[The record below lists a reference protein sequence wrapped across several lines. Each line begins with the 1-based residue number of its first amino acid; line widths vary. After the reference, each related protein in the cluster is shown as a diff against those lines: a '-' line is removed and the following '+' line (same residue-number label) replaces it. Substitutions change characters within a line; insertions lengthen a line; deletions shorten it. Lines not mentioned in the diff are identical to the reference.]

1 MAPTTDHARWAYR
14 FRLGLRTH
22 RAIIS
27 IIVFAAG
34 LALTILAI
42 GAFTPL
48 VNSWP
53 FQQITAATDNTGSGG
68 WNWNL
73 VFAIVGPIVVI
84 IGAYLVGAYYTA
96 RRKFEHLMRTK
107 SKAEFLRNI
116 PLIEELLWD
125 LTPNDEVRYAQKR
138 EELRLPR

>member
-1 MAPTTDHARWAYR
+1 MVSKAESTWTYR
-14 FRLGLRTH
+14 LRHGFRTH

-27 IIVFAAG
+27 IIVLAAG
-34 LALTILAI
+34 LFLTILAI

-48 VNSWP
+48 SNSWP
-53 FQQITAATDNTGSGG
+53 FQQITAATNGSANGG

-84 IGAYLVGAYYTA
+84 IGGYLVGAYYTA

-125 LTPNDEVRYAQKR
+125 LTPTDEVRYAEKR

>member
-1 MAPTTDHARWAYR
+1 MASTTEPGAWMHRV
-14 FRLGLRTH
+14 RLGLRTH
-22 RAIIS
+22 RAILS
-27 IIVFAAG
+27 IVIFAAG
-34 LALTILAI
+34 LALTALAI

-53 FQQITAATDNTGSGG
+53 FQQITAATDNAANGG

-84 IGAYLVGAYYTA
+84 VGAYLVGAYYTA

-116 PLIEELLWD
+116 PVIEELLWD
-125 LTPNDEVRYAQKR
+125 LTPNDEIRYAQKR
-138 EELRLPR
+138 EDLRLPR

>member
-1 MAPTTDHARWAYR
+1 MGSTTDHVTWEYR
-14 FRLGLRTH
+14 FRIGLRTH
-22 RAIIS
+22 RAIAS
-27 IIVFAAG
+27 VVVFVAG
-34 LALTILAI
+34 LVLTVLAI

-48 VNSWP
+48 ANSWP
-53 FQQITAATDNTGSGG
+53 FQQITASTDGSGSGG

-84 IGAYLVGAYYTA
+84 VGAYLVGAYYTA

>member
-1 MAPTTDHARWAYR
+1 MVSTAETATWTYR
-14 FRLGLRTH
+14 IRHGFRTH

-27 IIVFAAG
+27 IIVLAVG
-34 LALTILAI
+34 LLITTLAI

-48 VNSWP
+48 SSSWP
-53 FQQITAATDNTGSGG
+53 FQQITTATDGSTNGG

-116 PLIEELLWD
+116 PLLEELLWD

>member
-1 MAPTTDHARWAYR
+1 MAAASERETWEYR
-14 FRLGLRTH
+14 FRHGLRTH

-27 IIVFAAG
+27 IIIFAAG
-34 LALTILAI
+34 LVITTLAI
-42 GAFTPL
+42 AAFTPL
-48 VNSWP
+48 SNSWP
-53 FQQITAATDNTGSGG
+53 FQQITAATDGSSNGG

-84 IGAYLVGAYYTA
+84 IGAYLVGAYYNA

-116 PLIEELLWD
+116 PLLEELLWD
-125 LTPNDEVRYAQKR
+125 LTPNDEVRYLKKR

>member
-1 MAPTTDHARWAYR
+1 MVSTADRETWGYR
-14 FRLGLRTH
+14 FRVGLRTH
-22 RAIIS
+22 RAMIS

-34 LALTILAI
+34 LVLTTLAL

-48 VNSWP
+48 ANSWP
-53 FQQITAATDNTGSGG
+53 FQQITAATDDSGSGG

>member
-1 MAPTTDHARWAYR
+1 MVSSAEQETWGYR
-14 FRLGLRTH
+14 FRVGMRTH

-27 IIVFAAG
+27 VIIFAAG
-34 LALTILAI
+34 IVITTLAL

-48 VNSWP
+48 VNSFP
-53 FQQITAATDNTGSGG
+53 FAQITAVTAPSGG

-73 VFAIVGPIVVI
+73 IFAIVGPIVII
-84 IGAYLVGAYYTA
+84 IGAYLVGSYYTA

-107 SKAEFLRNI
+107 SKAEFLRSI

-125 LTPNDEVRYAQKR
+125 LTPIDEVRYARKR

>member
-1 MAPTTDHARWAYR
+1 MVSTAETATWTYR
-14 FRLGLRTH
+14 IRHGFRTH

-27 IIVFAAG
+27 IIVLAVG
-34 LALTILAI
+34 LLITTLAI

-48 VNSWP
+48 SS
-53 FQQITAATDNTGSGG
+53 F
-68 WNWNL
+68 
-73 VFAIVGPIVVI
+73 VGPIVVI

-116 PLIEELLWD
+116 PLLEELLWD

>member
-1 MAPTTDHARWAYR
+1 MVSAAEKETWTHR
-14 FRLGLRTH
+14 FRVGLRTH
-22 RAIIS
+22 RAITS
-27 IIVFAAG
+27 IIIFAAG
-34 LALTILAI
+34 LLLTTLAI

-48 VNSWP
+48 SNSWP
-53 FQQITAATDNTGSGG
+53 FHQITAATDNSGRGG

-84 IGAYLVGAYYTA
+84 VGAYLVGAYYTA

-125 LTPNDEVRYAQKR
+125 LTPVDEVRYDRKR